1 MAFNENINFI
11 LRQGID
17 VQKVGAMIHQEQ
29 QTNLKLC

>member
-1 MAFNENINFI
+1 MAFNENINFM

-17 VQKVGAMIHQEQ
+17 VLKVGAMIHQEQ